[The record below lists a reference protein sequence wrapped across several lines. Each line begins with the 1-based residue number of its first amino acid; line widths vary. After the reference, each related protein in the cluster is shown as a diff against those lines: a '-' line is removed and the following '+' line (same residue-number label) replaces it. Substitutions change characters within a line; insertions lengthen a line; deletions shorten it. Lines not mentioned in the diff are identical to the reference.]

1 MKTNYLKL
9 INNSIKNWYLPLIG
23 GIIFIGVGVLV
34 LMTPHESY
42 LTLSIIF
49 SISFLISGI
58 LDVVFSISNR
68 NEMEGWGWNLALGL
82 LNMVIGFILIIHP
95 GISIVTLPFFVGF
108 VVLFRS
114 IMAIGASLEL
124 KNYYVLDWGY
134 LMGLGILGVIFS
146 IILIWNPVFAG
157 LSLIIWTALAFIVF
171 GVYSIMLSF
180 KLKKLHDIPK
190 TISGELK
197 KKFNDVKLEVQ
208 KEILDQVAKLKS
220 NK

>member
-95 GISIVTLPFFVGF
+95 GISIV
-108 VVLFRS
+108 
-114 IMAIGASLEL
+114 
-124 KNYYVLDWGY
+124 
-134 LMGLGILGVIFS
+134 ILGVIFS